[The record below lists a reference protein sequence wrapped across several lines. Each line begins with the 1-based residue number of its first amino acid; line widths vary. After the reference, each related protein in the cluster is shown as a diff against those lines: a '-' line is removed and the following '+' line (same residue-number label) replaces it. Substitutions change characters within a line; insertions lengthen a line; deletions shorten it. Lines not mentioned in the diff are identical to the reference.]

1 MPMEMPK
8 TKFTWKTVMFPL
20 LGIVGFFL
28 YIYLFQV
35 DILGI
40 IETAKTA
47 NLPLFGLAIVC
58 GLIEVLF
65 YTISWRTLTNH
76 LDIKMSLKKAYLYV
90 WYGLYVDI
98 IVPAESISGE
108 VTRAYLVTRDQCGS
122 FGKVVAS
129 LFTHRLLG
137 MAMNVAILLL
147 GVGLLFFEG
156 QVSSVVFNLIILI
169 VAAITAIII
178 AMTVLSFKKSWTLKL
193 IDWVT
198 NFVHTI
204 SRGKWALTKFKDEA
218 VEITDHFHDSM
229 TEYRHNLKPLV
240 LSFFYLALT
249 WVFSLSIPYLVF
261 QSLGHPVSWS
271 VILITSAIVLAVKSI
286 PVGIPFEVG
295 IPEAAMTT
303 LFFSMGV
310 PAELAATAT
319 ILTRIITL
327 WFRFFVGFAAQ
338 QYLELKPA
346 FTPTADTEKT
356 KNKPSLIAIKTKLW
370 NLKSKPQLANYSIR
384 STE

>member
-1 MPMEMPK
+1 MEMPK

-58 GLIEVLF
+58 GLIEVFF
-65 YTISWRTLTNH
+65 YTVSWRTLTNH

-122 FGKVVAS
+122 FGTVVAS

-137 MAMNVAILLL
+137 MTMNVAILLL
-147 GVGLLFFEG
+147 GIGLLFFEG
-156 QVSSVVFNLIILI
+156 QVSSVVFNLIIFI
-169 VAAITAIII
+169 AAAITAIIV

-198 NFVHTI
+198 HFVHTI

-356 KNKPSLIAIKTKLW
+356 KNKLSLIAIKTKLW
-370 NLKSKPQLANYSIR
+370 NLKSKPPLANSSIR